1 MDELNYQN
9 WTKFKRE
16 FENCQIELMD
26 IEDQFKE
33 KLYQLKL
40 AEMKLHRKMFEHLI
54 KKTHHMMKNIC
65 GGEMDFD
72 FCPNYT
78 AERTNIEGDVG
89 YSLSYYSSG
98 ILLNK
103 KNIETTQSVDF
114 MAFWITKAE
123 NWDVDDELWWDC
135 EIELSQFKPYYYI
148 DDKNEK
154 YKIRPEGFG
163 AGINL
168 NESEPAHHENISR
181 IINPNQNIWKKLYID
196 RKRNSVIEDI
206 AFRLIVEDKGDEGDK
221 ELEGSLKILYDKYK
235 SEKFD
240 KYSYGIKITYEK

>member
-9 WTKFKRE
+9 WTKLKRE
-16 FENCQIELMD
+16 FEIYQIELMD

-40 AEMKLHRKMFEHLI
+40 EEMKLHRKMFEHLI
-54 KKTHHMMKNIC
+54 KKSHHMMKDIC
-65 GGEMDFD
+65 GDDMDFD
-72 FCPNYT
+72 FCPNYI
-78 AERTNIEGDVG
+78 AERTNIDEDRGF
-89 YSLSYYSSG
+89 SLSYYNSG

-103 KNIETTQSVDF
+103 KNSIDF

-123 NWDVDDELWWDC
+123 NWEVDEELWWDC
-135 EIELSQFKPYYYI
+135 EIELSQFKPYCYV
-148 DDKNEK
+148 DNKNEK

-163 AGINL
+163 AEINL
-168 NESEPAHHENISR
+168 NKSEPTRPENIESV
-181 IINPNQNIWKKLYID
+181 INPNQDIWKKLYID
-196 RKRNSVIEDI
+196 KKRSSVIEDVS
-206 AFRLIVEDKGDEGDK
+206 FRLIMNDEGDEPRGDK

-235 SEKFD
+235 AGKFD

>member
-9 WTKFKRE
+9 WTKLKRE
-16 FENCQIELMD
+16 FENYQIELAN

-40 AEMKLHRKMFEHLI
+40 AEMKLHCKMFEHLI

-65 GGEMDFD
+65 GDEMDFD

-89 YSLSYYSSG
+89 FNLSYYSSG

-135 EIELSQFKPYYYI
+135 EIELSQFKPYYYV
-148 DDKNEK
+148 DNKNKK
-154 YKIRPEGFG
+154 YRIRPD
-163 AGINL
+163 
-168 NESEPAHHENISR
+168 ENIES
-181 IINPNQNIWKKLYID
+181 ILNPNQNIWKKLYID

-206 AFRLIVEDKGDEGDK
+206 AFRFIVEDEGDEYRGDK